1 MVGRAGR
8 CAKIENGRPDEVA
21 QSVRVQHSLG
31 FLMQEGLIQR
41 TPRGRMLA
49 KQGWSYLGLEA
60 PRVAVEQLDM
70 LGSIAAGREND

>member
-1 MVGRAGR
+1 M
-8 CAKIENGRPDEVA
+8 IEDVIEP
-21 QSVRVQHSLG
+21 

-70 LGSIAAGREND
+70 LGLIAAGREND